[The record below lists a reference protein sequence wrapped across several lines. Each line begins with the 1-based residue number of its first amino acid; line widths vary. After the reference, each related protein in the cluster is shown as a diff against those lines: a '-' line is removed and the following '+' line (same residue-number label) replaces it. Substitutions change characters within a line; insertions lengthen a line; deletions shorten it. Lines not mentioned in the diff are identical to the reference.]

1 MIHFFMEEG
10 KVYVN
15 NHWRQLASRSWP
27 PSRFSRLSRKTF
39 HLEDDQLCS
48 QCHHRTLPL
57 SRKYQFLPVPLQH
70 SNLLI
75 SPHVFDFQVP
85 ASLVKGKPAGEPCRV
100 TDTSHGQASGPAV
113 RGTVRQLGLCQAA
126 SLLQVW
132 QPHRAAH
139 GGMTKGRGASISPC
153 LWYSCLASFFKPSL
167 RSPWT
172 CSLW

>member
-85 ASLVKGKPAGEPCRV
+85 AKSSERKARWRAMPCDRHITRTGKR
-100 TDTSHGQASGPAV
+100 AS
-113 RGTVRQLGLCQAA
+113 CQR
-126 SLLQVW
+126 
-132 QPHRAAH
+132 HRAAAGAVS
-139 GGMTKGRGASISPC
+139 GGLSAPGVTATQGCSWRHDEGE
-153 LWYSCLASFFKPSL
+153 
-167 RSPWT
+167 RSQHIP
-172 CSLW
+172 LPVV